1 MEQNIYDLI
10 NKHKNT
16 TCCFFC
22 YPCTKDIELSLSTV
36 DSDSDSNSDSNSNT
50 TLILYMEKIVL
61 PTNSGNL
68 IAIFFYVCF
77 VLFHR
82 INDDNHVL
90 PKKKQMWKW
99 WCSKFT
105 KKKKKKRSRKDA
117 ELWNEI
123 LLEKYF

>member
-1 MEQNIYDLI
+1 MEQNIFDLI
-10 NKHKNT
+10 NKHQNT

-36 DSDSDSNSDSNSNT
+36 DSDSDSYSDSNSNT

-77 VLFHR
+77 VLFHM
-82 INDDNHVL
+82 INDF
-90 PKKKQMWKW
+90 
-99 WCSKFT
+99 KFVISST
-105 KKKKKKRSRKDA
+105 VDRLLKIFDASDTCKD
-117 ELWNEI
+117 EDWSGIDDDFE
-123 LLEKYF
+123 